1 MQLVISDEQKLA
13 AVIAYFEENE
23 STYQIA
29 KRLQIDRHYIRLWIE
44 LYRYHGIEGIIRP
57 QGYTNYEDSFKI
69 KVIQH
74 LIETGD
80 SLLQTAAKFNI
91 PSRETV
97 RRWKKQWMSKAG
109 EVLYQVEKEC
119 QSMPKKHTP
128 TTDLN
133 EKTMDELKEEIE
145 YLRMENAYLKKL
157 KALAQEKDAF
167 KPKKK

>member
-44 LYRYHGIEGIIRP
+44 LYRYHDIEGIIRP

-80 SLLQTAAKFNI
+80 SLLQTAANLIFLLVKPFEDGKNN
-91 PSRETV
+91 
-97 RRWKKQWMSKAG
+97 G
-109 EVLYQVEKEC
+109 C
-119 QSMPKKHTP
+119 QRLERCSIK
-128 TTDLN
+128 
-133 EKTMDELKEEIE
+133 
-145 YLRMENAYLKKL
+145 
-157 KALAQEKDAF
+157 
-167 KPKKK
+167 

>member
-1 MQLVISDEQKLA
+1 MSLILKKMKVHIRSPKDYKSIGITFFQC
-13 AVIAYFEENE
+13 
-23 STYQIA
+23 
-29 KRLQIDRHYIRLWIE
+29 RLWIE

-57 QGYTNYEDSFKI
+57 EGCKNYDDSFKI

-109 EVLYQVEKEC
+109 EVLYQIEKER
-119 QSMPKKHTP
+119 QTMPKKHTS
-128 TTDLN
+128 TNDLN
-133 EKTMDELKEEIE
+133 EKTMDELKQEIE

-157 KALAQEKDAF
+157 KALVQEKNTS

>member
-1 MQLVISDEQKLA
+1 MISDEQKLA
-13 AVIAYFEENE
+13 AVLAYFEEKE

-29 KRLQIDRHYIRLWIE
+29 NRLQRDRQYVRLWIE

-57 QGYTNYEDSFKI
+57 QGFTNYEDSFKI

-91 PSRETV
+91 PSRETI
-97 RRWKKQWMSKAG
+97 RRWKKQWMSKADK
-109 EVLYQVEKEC
+109 VLYQIEKEC
-119 QSMPKKHTP
+119 QSMPKKQP
-128 TTDLN
+128 PSSDLN
-133 EKTMDELKEEIE
+133 EKTMEELKAEID

-157 KALAQEKDAF
+157 KALVQEKEAF

>member
-13 AVIAYFEENE
+13 AVLAYFEEKE

-29 KRLQIDRHYIRLWIE
+29 NRLQRDRQYIRLWIE

-57 QGYTNYEDSFKI
+57 QGFTNYEDSFKI

-91 PSRETV
+91 PSRETI

-109 EVLYQVEKEC
+109 KVLYQIEKEH
-119 QSMPKKHTP
+119 QSMPKKQP
-128 TTDLN
+128 PSSDLN
-133 EKTMDELKEEIE
+133 EKTTEELKAEIE

-157 KALAQEKDAF
+157 KALVQEKEAF

>member
-1 MQLVISDEQKLA
+1 MISDEQKLA
-13 AVIAYFEENE
+13 AIVAYFEENE
-23 STYQIA
+23 SSYQIA

-57 QGYTNYEDSFKI
+57 EGCTNYDDSFKI

-97 RRWKKQWMSKAG
+97 RRWRKQWMSKAG
-109 EVLYQVEKEC
+109 EVLYQIEKER
-119 QSMPKKHTP
+119 QTMPKKHTS
-128 TTDLN
+128 TNDLN
-133 EKTMDELKEEIE
+133 EKTMDELKQEIE

-157 KALAQEKDAF
+157 KALVQEKNTS
-167 KPKKK
+167 KLKKK

>member
-13 AVIAYFEENE
+13 AVLAYFEEKE

-29 KRLQIDRHYIRLWIE
+29 NRLQRDRQYIRLWIE

-57 QGYTNYEDSFKI
+57 QGFTNYEDSFKI

-91 PSRETV
+91 PSRETI
-97 RRWKKQWMSKAG
+97 RRWKKQSMSTAG
-109 EVLYQVEKEC
+109 EVLYQVEKER
-119 QSMPKKHTP
+119 QSMPKKQP
-128 TTDLN
+128 PSSDLN
-133 EKTMDELKEEIE
+133 GKTTDELKAEIE

-157 KALAQEKDAF
+157 KALVQEKDAF
-167 KPKKK
+167 KSKKK